1 MLNKA
6 HEKKTPLRQSV
17 GALNITQMIVN
28 TIVSSSIDNRSV
40 LNSSSN
46 NKCLSREIKS
56 EANMKHMLLS
66 GLQSAVLLKHSGL
79 ITPRMAC
86 SRVMH

>member
-40 LNSSSN
+40 LNNPSN
-46 NKCLSREIKS
+46 IKCLSGVIKS
-56 EANMKHMLLS
+56 KINM
-66 GLQSAVLLKHSGL
+66 QYYAVERTSVRCPTG
-79 ITPRMAC
+79 
-86 SRVMH
+86 S